1 MHYKVERLRAPP
13 KLGLPRSRKVP
24 LWAVAGS
31 VAAHVVVF
39 VLVFRV
45 EGHLPQLERRP
56 NPRIIVLTPPEARR
70 REVLMPFGG
79 VPAPPTAPRA
89 TPMVRAVIPNEIP
102 PADTASFDFPPVVT
116 VDSGASGRVI
126 GRIAPSLAGGGLWV
140 RPLPLPPHELAQRIT
155 RSHEEL
161 VDSAV
166 TAIVQAF
173 LDSVAPVPGT
183 AVAAL
188 PDWTTEIGG
197 KKFGIDGSNIYIAGL
212 KIPAAVLA
220 LLPLPGGN
228 IDLSRRNAELMDM
241 RRDIYDAARRADNI
255 EEFKEVIREIRERK
269 EREKEFERNQ
279 RTAPPPDEPQVP

>member
-1 MHYKVERLRAPP
+1 MKPEPELW
-13 KLGLPRSRKVP
+13 LPRSRRWPV
-24 LWAVAGS
+24 WAIGLS
-31 VAAHVVVF
+31 VAVHVVF
-39 VLVFRV
+39 ILLFRAEAYV
-45 EGHLPQLERRP
+45 PRLPPRP
-56 NPRIIVLTPPEARR
+56 STNVILLAPPEAER
-70 REVLMPFGG
+70 REVFMPFGG
-79 VPAPPTAPRA
+79 APALPRTAPRIA
-89 TPMVRAVIPNEIP
+89 VRATIPDNLPEP
-102 PADTASFDFPPVVT
+102 DTAGLDFPPVTV
-116 VDSGASGRVI
+116 VDSGPYRRSI

-140 RPLPLPPHELAQRIT
+140 RPLPLPPQELAQRLT

-173 LDSVAPVPGT
+173 LDSVAPLPGR

-188 PDWTTEIGG
+188 PKWTTEIGG

-228 IDLSRRNAELMDM
+228 IDQSRRYNDLMDM
-241 RRDIYDAARRADNI
+241 RSDIYSAARRAETL
-255 EEFKEVIREIRERK
+255 EEFKQVIEEIRERK

-279 RTAPPPDEPQVP
+279 RTAPPPQEPPTP